1 MPGFAGTFHRYVES
15 GERTSDRAQ
24 AVGGSDS
31 DSESGGDKH
40 NDAEED
46 DENET

>member
-31 DSESGGDKH
+31 ESGGDKH